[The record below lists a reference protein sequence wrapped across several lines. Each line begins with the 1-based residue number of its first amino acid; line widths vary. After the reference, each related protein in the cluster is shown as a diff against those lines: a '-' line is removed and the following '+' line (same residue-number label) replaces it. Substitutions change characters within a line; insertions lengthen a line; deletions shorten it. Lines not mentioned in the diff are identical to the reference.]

1 MLLVYTKKITP
12 RLRYTFKHVL
22 TRVLG
27 IPIDFTTKIETF
39 IAHNEVKMSYVKQ
52 PLGDEFSV
60 RSHDLLFEQGIGE
73 VDITIQQWDT
83 TPCFFPAGEKSSIP
97 YDIFAASFYMLSRYE
112 EYLPYVKDEHGRYTA
127 EESLAFKNNFLTI
140 PVVDI
145 WCQKFLKIILERF
158 PDVVPE
164 KREFTYK
171 PIINIP
177 VAYAYKKRGIL
188 RTLGGFVRDII
199 RFKFS
204 RFIERFAV
212 LLGMRDDPFNNFETF
227 ISLHKTYKTKAYYFF
242 QIGDYATNDHN
253 ISIYK
258 NVFIRLIKNVS
269 DYSKVGLLASYASFL
284 EIEKLK
290 VEKKRLTATIN
301 RPVKRVRQHYNMLN
315 VPQFYRGLIDLELS
329 EDYSM
334 GYRDAIGFR
343 AGTCSPFYFYDIG
356 LEIQTPLKVNP
367 FCMQYTGAEDAEFF
381 PNEIMKMAT
390 EVQKVN
396 GTFAAIFHNVVL
408 SERNIEWKE
417 LYINLLKAYSN
428 AAHH

>member
-73 VDITIQQWDT
+73 VDITIQQWDD
-83 TPCFFPAGEKSSIP
+83 TPCFFPAGEKSTVP

-127 EESLAFKNNFLTI
+127 EESLAFKNDFLTI

-164 KREFTYK
+164 KREFVYK

-188 RTLGGFVRDII
+188 RTLGGFATDVV

-227 ISLHKTYKTKAYYFF
+227 IALHKEYKAKAYYFF
-242 QIGDYATNDHN
+242 QLGDYASNDHN

-269 DYSKVGLLASYASFL
+269 DYSKVGLLASYASFT

-290 VEKKRLTATIN
+290 VEKKRLNSTIN
-301 RPVKRVRQHYNMLN
+301 KPVKRVRQHCNMLN
-315 VPQFYRGLIDLELS
+315 VPQFYRGLIDLEFA

-334 GYRDAIGFR
+334 GYRDTIGFR
-343 AGTCSPFYFYDIG
+343 AGTCNPFYFYDIG

-367 FCMQYTGAEDAEFF
+367 FCMQYTGALDAEVFT
-381 PNEIMKMAT
+381 NEIMKMAI
-390 EVQKVN
+390 EIQKVN
-396 GTFAAIFHNVVL
+396 GTFAAVFHNVVL
-408 SERNIEWKE
+408 SERNLEWKE

>member
-22 TRVLG
+22 TRILG

-60 RSHDLLFEQGIGE
+60 RSHNLLFEQGIGE
-73 VDITIQQWDT
+73 VDITVQHWDEI
-83 TPCFFPAGEKSSIP
+83 PCFFPAGEKSTVP
-97 YDIFAASFYMLSRYE
+97 FDIFAASFYMLSRYE
-112 EYLPYVKDEHGRYTA
+112 EYLPYVKDAHGRYTA
-127 EESLAFKNNFLTI
+127 EESLGFKHDFLTI

-158 PDVVPE
+158 PNLVPE

-171 PIINIP
+171 PIINVP
-177 VAYAYKKRGIL
+177 VAFAYKKRGIL
-188 RTLGGFVRDII
+188 RTLGGFTTDII

-212 LLGMRDDPFNNFETF
+212 LLGMRDDPYDNFDAL
-227 ISLHKTYKTKAYYFF
+227 IALHKKYQAKAYYFF

-269 DYSKVGLLASYASFL
+269 DYSKVGLLASYASFT
-284 EIEKLK
+284 ETKKLN
-290 VEKKRLTATIN
+290 VEKKRLNTTIN
-301 RPVKRVRQHYNMLN
+301 KPVKRVRQHFNMLN
-315 VPQFYRGLIDLELS
+315 MPQFYRRLIDLEFT

-334 GYRDAIGFR
+334 GYRDTLGFR
-343 AGTCSPFYFYDIG
+343 AGTCRPFYFYDIG
-356 LEIQTPLKVNP
+356 MEIQTPLQVHP
-367 FCMQYTGAEDAEFF
+367 FCLQYTGELESEVLTA
-381 PNEIMKMAT
+381 EIMKMGA

-396 GTFAAIFHNVVL
+396 GIFAVVFHNVVL
-408 SERNIEWKE
+408 SEQNVVWKE

-428 AAHH
+428 AVHH

>member
-22 TRVLG
+22 TRILG

-73 VDITIQQWDT
+73 VDITIQQWDEV
-83 TPCFFPAGEKSSIP
+83 PCFFPAGEKSTVP
-97 YDIFAASFYMLSRYE
+97 FDIFAASFYMLSRYE

-127 EESLAFKNNFLTI
+127 AESLAYKHGFLTI

-145 WCQKFLKIILERF
+145 WCQKFLKIFSDRF

-164 KREFTYK
+164 EREFTYT
-171 PIINIP
+171 PMINVP

-188 RTLGGFVRDII
+188 RTLGGFATDIV

-212 LLGMRDDPFNNFETF
+212 LLGMRDDPFNNFDEL
-227 ISLHKTYKTKAYYFF
+227 IALHKVYNTKAYYFF
-242 QIGDYATNDHN
+242 QIGDYSTNDHN
-253 ISIYK
+253 VSIYK
-258 NVFIRLIKNVS
+258 NEFIRLIKNVS
-269 DYSKVGLLASYASFL
+269 DYSKVGLLASYASFS
-284 EIEKLK
+284 EAKKLK
-290 VEKKRLTATIN
+290 KEKKRLNTTIN
-301 RPVKRVRQHYNMLN
+301 KPVKRVRQHHNMLN
-315 VPQFYRGLIDLELS
+315 VPQFYRNLIDLEFS

-334 GYRDAIGFR
+334 GYRDALGFR
-343 AGTCSPFYFYDIG
+343 AGTCNPFYFYDIG
-356 LEIQTPLKVNP
+356 MEIQTPLRVHP
-367 FCMQYTGAEDAEFF
+367 FCLEFTGYLEAEVFTD
-381 PNEIMKMAT
+381 EIMKMAV

-396 GTFAAIFHNVVL
+396 GIFAAVFHNVVL
-408 SERNIEWKE
+408 AERSMDWKE
-417 LYINLLKAYSN
+417 LYINLLKKYNN
-428 AAHH
+428 AEHH